1 MGAPQFLLDTLSIA
15 DVTDRAQHQGPTA
28 QRHGTQADLD
38 GKFGAVAAS
47 AVKIEAGAHPSNLW
61 GLRKRG
67 AMLVMLRPETGG
79 HEDFDFLSE
88 QFASLIPEQG
98 LCLGVD
104 LYDGAVLLDGYDGI
118 RDSLKEGAGEQKI
131 AQCLRG
137 GIRS

>member
-1 MGAPQFLLDTLSIA
+1 
-15 DVTDRAQHQGPTA
+15 
-28 QRHGTQADLD
+28 
-38 GKFGAVAAS
+38 
-47 AVKIEAGAHPSNLW
+47 
-61 GLRKRG
+61 
-67 AMLVMLRPETGG
+67 MLVMLHPETRGDQ
-79 HEDFDFLSE
+79 DFDFLSE

-98 LCLGVD
+98 LSLGVD